1 VKENR
6 HRKKRPSRP
15 YWGDG
20 EVGVKSYYVDEVVE
34 GAGGGS

>member
-1 VKENR
+1 VKESR

-20 EVGVKSYYVDEVVE
+20 EVGARSYYVDEVVE
-34 GAGGGS
+34 GVVGDS